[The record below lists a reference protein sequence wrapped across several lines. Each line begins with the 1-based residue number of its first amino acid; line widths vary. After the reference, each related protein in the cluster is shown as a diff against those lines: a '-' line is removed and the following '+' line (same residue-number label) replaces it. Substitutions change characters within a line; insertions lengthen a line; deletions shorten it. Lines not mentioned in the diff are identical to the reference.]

1 MAPLYLPLPPADPSV
16 PALPGFRSI
25 STEAAP
31 RVVSRPGSAVGGTG
45 VFPIEAPHANLLRRG
60 AAVRPLP
67 RGITLDSTGM
77 LSELRIRNFALIDQ
91 LTVRLGPGLNVL
103 TGETG
108 AGKSII
114 VGALSLLLGERAS
127 ADVVRTGADR
137 ASVEGVF
144 EIGENAEVLRWLD
157 EQGVEAEDGL
167 LILKREVAVE
177 GRNRAWING
186 SPTTATLLG
195 ELGGVL
201 VSLHGQHEHQ
211 TLLRREEQRAILDA
225 YAGLQ
230 ELGGRVAAAHAR
242 LREAS
247 ARLADLERRRAEVE
261 QKADFLRFQADE
273 IEGAELRSGEEEE
286 LAEEARRLSHSEEL
300 QSLSATLF
308 EALGGERALVG
319 DLGSLRRPL
328 EQLIRIDAAQA
339 DLEELYDTAYYA
351 LQEISERIERYGATL
366 DHDPARL
373 EEIRQRQDLL
383 FRLRSKYGGTLEE
396 IIEIGRKARAELDL
410 VDAAG
415 FEESAIRKE
424 EAAARAELQTVA
436 AELSE
441 RRAAAMGELSAEVG
455 GVLPALGMEGG
466 RFVPVAIPLPQPGAH
481 GAEEVEFRVSLNQ
494 GFEPRPL
501 SQVASGG
508 ELSRVMLAL
517 KTILARL
524 DAVPTVVFDEVDAGV
539 GGRVALQ
546 LGQKMRQVAGSHQ
559 VFAITHLPQI
569 ASRAH
574 THLHVRKL
582 DRDGVTAT
590 RVELLEGD
598 HRVAEIARM
607 LGGDAESS
615 VSLEHA
621 RELLER
627 GVAATSS

>member
-1 MAPLYLPLPPADPSV
+1 
-16 PALPGFRSI
+16 
-25 STEAAP
+25 
-31 RVVSRPGSAVGGTG
+31 
-45 VFPIEAPHANLLRRG
+45 
-60 AAVRPLP
+60 
-67 RGITLDSTGM
+67 M
-77 LSELRIRNFALIDQ
+77 LTELRIRNFALIDQ

-127 ADVVRTGADR
+127 AEVVRTGAER

-144 EIGENAEVLRWLD
+144 EPGDRDELRAWLE
-157 EQGVEAEDGL
+157 EQGMEMDDGL
-167 LILKREVAVE
+167 LILKREVALE

-195 ELGGVL
+195 ELGGIL

-211 TLLRREEQRAILDA
+211 TLLRRDEQRAILDA
-225 YAGLQ
+225 YAGLE
-230 ELGGRVAAAHAR
+230 ELAGAV
-242 LREAS
+242 AS
-247 ARLADLERRRAEVE
+247 AYGQLRQVAGRLAELRRRRSEVE
-261 QKADFLRFQADE
+261 QKADLLRYQADE
-273 IEGAELRSGEEEE
+273 IEGAELRPGEEEE
-286 LAEEARRLSHSEEL
+286 IGEEAQRLSHSEEL
-300 QSLSATLF
+300 QSLAAALF
-308 EALGGERALVG
+308 EALGGDDGLTGE
-319 DLGSLRRPL
+319 LGGLRRPL
-328 EQLIRIDAAQA
+328 EQLTRIDPAQA
-339 DLEELYDTAYYA
+339 PLAELYDTAYYA
-351 LQEISERIERYGATL
+351 LQELTERLERYGATL
-366 DHDPARL
+366 EHDPARL
-373 EEIRQRQDLL
+373 EEIRKRQDLI

-396 IIEIGRKARAELDL
+396 IVEIGARARAELDL
-410 VDAAG
+410 VHAAG
-415 FEESAIRKE
+415 FEEAALQRE
-424 EAAARAELQTVA
+424 EEQATARLQQLASDLT
-436 AELSE
+436 E
-441 RRAAAMGELSAEVG
+441 RRREAMDALSAEVG
-455 GVLPALGMEGG
+455 AVLPALGMEGG
-466 RFVPVAIPLPQPGAH
+466 RFVAVSLPLVASGPA

-501 SQVASGG
+501 AQVASGG
-508 ELSRVMLAL
+508 ELSRVMLAV

-574 THLHVRKL
+574 THLFVRKL
-582 DRDGVTAT
+582 ERNGVTAT
-590 RVELLEGD
+590 EVEPLVGER
-598 HRVAEIARM
+598 RVAEIARM

-627 GVAATSS
+627 GASAGV